1 MKSYSVSRMGAD
13 AWQTQ
18 GGCRASGPPGQSSLP
33 SVSPGQARPIPAA
46 PRLPALGSE
55 VHGSC
60 TVEAWIEEF

>member
-18 GGCRASGPPGQSSLP
+18 GGCRASGPPEQSSLP

-46 PRLPALGSE
+46 PRLPALGS
-55 VHGSC
+55 G
-60 TVEAWIEEF
+60 AG